1 MAWVM
6 AKRAPRRHP
15 AAGDSPAGAALAA
28 PSAEPGGAT
37 VAVIAARI
45 EGSRPGI
52 ADTWTPAAP
61 PRRWVGVPQRVRAG
75 QRGMARAER
84 AGCKAFAFV
93 YLIRIVVV
101 ILEKVSI

>member
-1 MAWVM
+1 M
-6 AKRAPRRHP
+6 P
-15 AAGDSPAGAALAA
+15 AARLALLAH
-28 PSAEPGGAT
+28 EKNGT
-37 VAVIAARI
+37 AARI

-61 PRRWVGVPQRVRAG
+61 PRRRVAAPPGRRAAGSPRRRVGVPQRVRAG
-75 QRGMARAER
+75 QPGAARAER

>member
-1 MAWVM
+1 M
-6 AKRAPRRHP
+6 P
-15 AAGDSPAGAALAA
+15 AARQALLAH
-28 PSAEPGGAT
+28 EKNGT
-37 VAVIAARI
+37 AARI